1 MVKCK
6 RAQSVH
12 EISDENFGEIS
23 IHFFLA
29 GRRGFGGGSGA
40 WSGFWLGDWLGYQAI
55 ALSGSITGLAGTDK
69 SRASTLPGT
78 SQASQVLA
86 NQTLGPNRPPHSLRR
101 VRKCRCRPG
110 ALAAPPADRSRSQPP
125 KRRGTCAIALL
136 ASQVTKLAEASRNS
150 LSTVLQRQAPSL
162 VAPVSGTPGGQ
173 IR

>member
-23 IHFFLA
+23 VHILFWRVGEASEAAREL
-29 GRRGFGGGSGA
+29 GRAF
-40 WSGFWLGDWLGYQAI
+40 
-55 ALSGSITGLAGTDK
+55 GLAVGLAI
-69 SRASTLPGT
+69 RPLPSQAP
-78 SQASQVLA
+78 SQASRGPTNHAPAPCQGPSQGLA

-136 ASQVTKLAEASRNS
+136 ASQVTKLAGASRNS

>member
-1 MVKCK
+1 MQTRTECTRDLRREFRRDLCSYFV
-6 RAQSVH
+6 
-12 EISDENFGEIS
+12 
-23 IHFFLA
+23 LA

-78 SQASQVLA
+78 SQASQGLA

-136 ASQVTKLAEASRNS
+136 ASQVTKLAGASRNS